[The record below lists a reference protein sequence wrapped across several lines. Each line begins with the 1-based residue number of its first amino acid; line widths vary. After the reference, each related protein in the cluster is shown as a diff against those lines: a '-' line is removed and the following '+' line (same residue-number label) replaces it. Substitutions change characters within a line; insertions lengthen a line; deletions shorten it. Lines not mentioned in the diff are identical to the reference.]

1 MTINAVRAELKH
13 AQSVFTQS
21 VTDARDTRQLASRNV
36 EPYSARYESQ
46 GWICIRC
53 RSHNDGTKNR
63 LAPHGASS
71 VGLLRRALLRV
82 VEQRRRQT
90 LVSEHDQKSCY

>member
-1 MTINAVRAELKH
+1 MTLNNRSCWAEPKH
-13 AQSVFTQS
+13 AQSDVTRS
-21 VTDARDTRQLASRNV
+21 VTDAWDTRQLASRDV

-46 GWICIRC
+46 GWICIRR

-63 LAPHGASS
+63 PAPHSASS

-82 VEQRRRQT
+82 VEQRRG
-90 LVSEHDQKSCY
+90 